1 MIKDIK
7 LRWVCYAPGVV
18 LIGDTDTEL
27 RKFIRNN
34 FTPYVYENAMYQFP
48 AREDD
53 YRNYYNNNNEFI
65 LKQRKFKLRFL
76 LGIGSNISTYKC
88 DAIKYLEKL
97 F

>member
-27 RKFIRNN
+27 
-34 FTPYVYENAMYQFP
+34 
-48 AREDD
+48 
-53 YRNYYNNNNEFI
+53 
-65 LKQRKFKLRFL
+65 RKFKLRFL

>member
-34 FTPYVYENAMYQFP
+34 LFP
-48 AREDD
+48 SREDD

>member
-1 MIKDIK
+1 MIRDIK
-7 LRWVCYAPGVV
+7 SRWVCYAPGVV

-34 FTPYVYENAMYQFP
+34 LFP
-48 AREDD
+48 SREDD